1 MTGNERDK
9 DIIASRPTTGGP
21 TGGDVARV
29 DGTGDVVN
37 EEDETV
43 VETGSVT
50 PEQKARQRYHESQ
63 KKYYDSKKELMDRLK
78 FIATSAAWF
87 AGFAATI
94 LTLFYAYQINN
105 IAEPVGGLKEAVD
118 TIKSDILEL
127 NDNVDEIEDYLWPKT
142 PREENQ
148 NIDQ

>member
-21 TGGDVARV
+21 TGGDVAKV

-50 PEQKARQRYHESQ
+50 PEQKARQRYHEAQ
-63 KKYYDSKKELMDRLK
+63 KNYFDSKKELMDRLK
-78 FIATSAAWF
+78 LI
-87 AGFAATI
+87 ATI
-94 LTLFYAYQINN
+94 LAGFIGFGLTFIGIFWAYQINN
-105 IAEPVGGLKEAVD
+105 IAEPVGGLNEAVG
-118 TIKSDILEL
+118 TIKSDIFEL
-127 NDNVDEIEDYLWPKT
+127 NENVDEIEDYLWPKT
-142 PREENQ
+142 PKEENHNVNQ
-148 NIDQ
+148 